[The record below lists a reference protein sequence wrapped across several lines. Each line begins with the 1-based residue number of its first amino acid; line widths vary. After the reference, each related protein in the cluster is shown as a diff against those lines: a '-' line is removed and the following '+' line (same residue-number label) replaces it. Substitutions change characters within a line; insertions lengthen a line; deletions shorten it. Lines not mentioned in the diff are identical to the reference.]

1 MRYSTATR
9 SQIVRDDLKNIKQLV
24 AEAVEL
30 WKQEYKNKI
39 TAIKVEITDIKASHQ
54 AFISKKYYDLSIEQQ
69 KLLQI
74 NAQKNKEI
82 STLNSQAAQLE
93 NQGFK
98 EIEKNDG
105 LEQYGRR

>member
-1 MRYSTATR
+1 MRYSTATK
-9 SQIVRDDLKNIKQLV
+9 SQIVGDDLKNIKQLV

-54 AFISKKYYDLSIEQQ
+54 AFSSKKYYDLSIEQQ

-82 STLNSQAAQLE
+82 STLNSQAVDLE
-93 NQGFK
+93 HHGFK